1 MTSGV
6 TMRTVDEQALDAAA
20 GWHARLGSGRASV
33 RDRQDF
39 DAWIDAAPEHQKA
52 WIETQRAWALV
63 GDLADHPAL
72 AQARRI
78 ARKPSPSRLW
88 GPAAIAACLT
98 AAVALGLT
106 WRALTPASVAPANQ
120 TQMASIEYLTP
131 VGRVSR
137 ITLADGTAVTLDA
150 DSAMTTAF
158 DGKVRRVTLSRGRAH
173 FQVAHD
179 AAHPFVVTAQGRSV
193 TALGTVFDVDL
204 EPSTMTVTLLEGK
217 VAVRDLAARQDKRQ
231 AILKPGERLVA
242 PSHGAWSQRAVD
254 AEQAAR
260 WMSGD
265 LVFDE
270 RDLGLVAAE
279 LNRYSSRKLVVADA
293 RLARTPVSG
302 VFRAGDPEALAEGLE
317 ASGVAR
323 VTRRSAGEIVLTKP

>member
-1 MTSGV
+1 MTSGG

-20 GWHARLGSGRASV
+20 GWHARLGSGRASA
-33 RDRQDF
+33 RERQDF

-52 WIETQRAWALV
+52 WSETQHAWALV

-72 AQARRI
+72 ARARRD
-78 ARKPSPSRLW
+78 ARKPSSSRIW
-88 GPAAIAACLT
+88 VPAAIAACLA
-98 AAVALGLT
+98 AAVALGVT
-106 WRALTPASVAPANQ
+106 WRALTPASMAPVDRVQ
-120 TQMASIEYLTP
+120 LASVTYTTP
-131 VGRVSR
+131 VGKVSR
-137 ITLADGTAVTLDA
+137 IALADGTAVTLDA
-150 DSAMTTAF
+150 DSAISTAF

-204 EPSTMTVTLLEGK
+204 EPSAMTVTLLEGK
-217 VAVRDLAARQDKRQ
+217 VAVADLAARQDKRQ

-242 PSHGAWSQRAVD
+242 PSQGAWSQRAVD

-270 RDLGLVAAE
+270 RELGLVAAE
-279 LNRYSSRKLVVADA
+279 LNRYSNRKLVVADA

-323 VTRRSAGEIVLTKP
+323 VTQRSPSEIVLSKP

>member
-1 MTSGV
+1 MTSGG

-20 GWHARLGSGRASV
+20 GWHARLGSGQASA
-33 RDRQDF
+33 RERQDF

-72 AQARRI
+72 AQARRT
-78 ARKPSPSRLW
+78 ARKPSPPRLW
-88 GPAAIAACLT
+88 VPAAIAACLT

-106 WRALTPASVAPANQ
+106 WKTLTPPSIAPADQ
-120 TQMASIEYLTP
+120 VQVASIDYLTP

-158 DGKVRRVTLSRGRAH
+158 DGKMRRVTLSRGRAH

-204 EPSTMTVTLLEGK
+204 EPSAMTVTLLEGK
-217 VAVRDLAARQDKRQ
+217 VAVRDLAAGQGKQ
-231 AILKPGERLVA
+231 AVLKPGERLVA
-242 PSHGAWSQRAVD
+242 PSQGAWSQRSVD

-270 RDLGLVAAE
+270 RELGLVAAE

-302 VFRAGDPEALAEGLE
+302 VFRAGDPEALAQGLE

-323 VTRRSAGEIVLTKP
+323 VTRRSPDEIVLVKP

>member
-1 MTSGV
+1 MTSGG

-20 GWHARLGSGRASV
+20 GWHARLGSGRATA
-33 RDRQDF
+33 RERLDF
-39 DAWIDAAPEHQKA
+39 DAWIDAAPEHRKA

-72 AQARRI
+72 AQARRG
-78 ARKPSPSRLW
+78 ARKPNWSRVW
-88 GPAAIAACLT
+88 VPGAIAACLT
-98 AAVALGLT
+98 AAVALGFT
-106 WRALTPASVAPANQ
+106 WRALTPPSMGPADRAQ
-120 TQMASIEYLTP
+120 VASIDYMTP

-150 DSAMTTAF
+150 DSAMTAAF
-158 DGKVRRVTLSRGRAH
+158 DGKERRVTLSRGRAH

-204 EPSTMTVTLLEGK
+204 EPSAMTVTLLEGK

-242 PSHGAWSQRAVD
+242 PSQGAWSQRAVD
-254 AEQAAR
+254 ADQATR

-293 RLARTPVSG
+293 RLARMPVSG

-323 VTRRSAGEIVLTKP
+323 VIRRSPGEIVLTKP

>member
-1 MTSGV
+1 MTLSG

-20 GWHARLGSGRASV
+20 GWHARLESGQAS
-33 RDRQDF
+33 DRERRDF
-39 DAWIDAAPEHQKA
+39 DAWIDAAPEHRKA
-52 WIETQRAWALV
+52 WAETQSAWMLV

-72 AQARRI
+72 AQARRE
-78 ARKPSPSRLW
+78 ARRPAPRRLW
-88 GPAAIAACLT
+88 TPVAIAASLV
-98 AAVALGLT
+98 AAVALGFAWKTL
-106 WRALTPASVAPANQ
+106 APPSSAPSEPVAVAEVRY
-120 TQMASIEYLTP
+120 TTP

-137 ITLADGTAVTLDA
+137 VALADGTVVMLDA
-150 DSAMTTAF
+150 DSAISAAF
-158 DGKVRRVTLSRGRAH
+158 DGKTRRVTLSRGRAQ

-204 EPSTMTVTLLEGK
+204 EPSAVTVTLLQGK
-217 VAVRDLAARQDKRQ
+217 VAVRELTARRDARQ
-231 AILKPGERLVA
+231 AILAPGERLVA
-242 PSHGAWSQRAVD
+242 SGDGAWSRRTVD
-254 AEQAAR
+254 TAQAAR
-260 WMSGD
+260 WLKGD

-270 RDLGLVAAE
+270 ADLGAVAAE
-279 LNRYSSRKLVVADA
+279 LNRYSSRKLVLADA

-323 VTRRSAGEIVLTKP
+323 VARRSPDQIVLTKP